1 MLNTCQPFWS
11 ASAVGVG
18 NIGYQEFF
26 AATVPATQDAPQYGQ
41 TEQWL
46 RNQPLLQNAELVHS
60 GYPFAIE
67 IMKRVY
73 GARAF
78 WLERTRNLAHHY
90 EQKRQFPQT
99 AELLHLDTR
108 FLQML
113 PDLYEGVR

>member
-1 MLNTCQPFWS
+1 M
-11 ASAVGVG
+11 
-18 NIGYQEFF
+18 
-26 AATVPATQDAPQYGQ
+26 
-41 TEQWL
+41 
-46 RNQPLLQNAELVHS
+46 HS

-90 EQKRQFPQT
+90 EQKRQIPQT

-113 PDLYEGVR
+113 PDLYDGVQ